1 MVFADSLNERR
12 VCATSNGSVCHWC
25 LFGRVAMVYAVNPQ
39 RTKVLEEIRHELYI
53 AAIYVGQNNPKID
66 AVKQLVRPALVCGP
80 QFSNVAKIF
89 PSNVATG
96 LVR

>member
-1 MVFADSLNERR
+1 MESVPIVYCHPSTKGVYFAFFFRLKPS
-12 VCATSNGSVCHWC
+12 
-25 LFGRVAMVYAVNPQ
+25 MVYAVNPQ